1 MVANLS
7 RMNKIRSFANSPRLD
22 RHEKPKRAR
31 VKKNTPE
38 KWLVD
43 KSPPDGNARTESIL
57 ESGNI
62 IAIQMSANLF
72 KKKTGGAYETSRKKR
87 PQITESARQLK
98 SGI

>member
-7 RMNKIRSFANSPRLD
+7 RINKIRSFANSPRLD

-43 KSPPDGNARTESIL
+43 KSPPGRNARTESIL

-62 IAIQMSANLF
+62 IAIRMSANLF
-72 KKKTGGAYETSRKKR
+72 KKTVVVLTRHHGRRGRK
-87 PQITESARQLK
+87 SLK
-98 SGI
+98 VHVS

>member
-7 RMNKIRSFANSPRLD
+7 RINKIRSFANSPRLD

-43 KSPPDGNARTESIL
+43 KSPPGGNARTESIL

-62 IAIQMSANLF
+62 IAIRMSANLF
-72 KKKTGGAYETSRKKR
+72 KKKTVVVLTRHHGRRGRK
-87 PQITESARQLK
+87 SLK
-98 SGI
+98 VHVS